1 MLPPLAGRRLGRRLR
16 MVDNGGECAVMQ
28 GGMPVYIFD
37 RSDRVAEAATMA
49 SLSRCDLATDIEI
62 AEAFGFHR
70 NTVARRAVKLKA
82 QGLSALVPAKPGPKG
97 PHKLTPAVVRVI
109 RDNTELGPRALG
121 DMVAQVT
128 GVRLSMSYLH
138 AFRARERARQ
148 EPVVEQMNLDSGA
161 PFTAETFEPE
171 VLVESADAP
180 VEAGEPVEPENAA
193 AVAWD
198 PPAGVPTLVRG
209 QYMGLTL
216 HFPALAAL
224 GLVDAARSVFG
235 LPRSLSFGVRAVM
248 LTLYFLGGLGKTT
261 VETAKHLRRT
271 EFGALVGTD
280 RAPSVKTLRR
290 KLAELVQQAG
300 SSEFGQL
307 LSRRWVEGGAVASA
321 YLYVDG
327 HMKVYS
333 GKRKLGEAWNPQR
346 RMPLPG
352 LMTYFVGDQQGR
364 PLLFITEEAN
374 HNMIATMPR
383 VVAAIRESLGTR
395 PFTIIFDR
403 GGYNGAL
410 FQWLKAEGIPFI
422 TYQRGNPSLARDRFA
437 RREARFEGGRIRY
450 RIAEDEVK
458 VAKTGPWRR
467 IVVLTKDGHQT
478 PIVTSL
484 GEDVPAARIAC
495 LMFARWRQE
504 NFFRYMRQHQGID
517 ALTSYAYQDAPDSM
531 SVPNPERKRL
541 AKIILAHRKEL
552 AALRQKLGGALL
564 QEPRNGRTAHG
575 LKTAQKGAVG
585 RVRELEAKLV
595 EFKAESAAL
604 PQHVPVKDTGK
615 LRHQMRLEQ
624 KTIIDRV
631 KITAYNAEEWL
642 LSILVR
648 HYDNADD
655 VRDLLRSFAALSGE
669 MRRTPSGLLITL
681 DPPDTPKHAR
691 ALKGLCDD
699 LNVLGV
705 TYPGTE
711 FPVIYNV
718 AVHQKR
724 AAA

>member
-1 MLPPLAGRRLGRRLR
+1 
-16 MVDNGGECAVMQ
+16 
-28 GGMPVYIFD
+28 
-37 RSDRVAEAATMA
+37 
-49 SLSRCDLATDIEI
+49 
-62 AEAFGFHR
+62 
-70 NTVARRAVKLKA
+70 
-82 QGLSALVPAKPGPKG
+82 
-97 PHKLTPAVVRVI
+97 
-109 RDNTELGPRALG
+109 
-121 DMVAQVT
+121 
-128 GVRLSMSYLH
+128 
-138 AFRARERARQ
+138 
-148 EPVVEQMNLDSGA
+148 
-161 PFTAETFEPE
+161 
-171 VLVESADAP
+171 
-180 VEAGEPVEPENAA
+180 
-193 AVAWD
+193 
-198 PPAGVPTLVRG
+198 
-209 QYMGLTL
+209 
-216 HFPALAAL
+216 
-224 GLVDAARSVFG
+224 
-235 LPRSLSFGVRAVM
+235 
-248 LTLYFLGGLGKTT
+248 
-261 VETAKHLRRT
+261 
-271 EFGALVGTD
+271 
-280 RAPSVKTLRR
+280 
-290 KLAELVQQAG
+290 
-300 SSEFGQL
+300 
-307 LSRRWVEGGAVASA
+307 
-321 YLYVDG
+321 
-327 HMKVYS
+327 
-333 GKRKLGEAWNPQR
+333 
-346 RMPLPG
+346 
-352 LMTYFVGDQQGR
+352 
-364 PLLFITEEAN
+364 
-374 HNMIATMPR
+374 
-383 VVAAIRESLGTR
+383 
-395 PFTIIFDR
+395 
-403 GGYNGAL
+403 
-410 FQWLKAEGIPFI
+410 
-422 TYQRGNPSLARDRFA
+422 
-437 RREARFEGGRIRY
+437 
-450 RIAEDEVK
+450 
-458 VAKTGPWRR
+458 
-467 IVVLTKDGHQT
+467 
-478 PIVTSL
+478 
-484 GEDVPAARIAC
+484 
-495 LMFARWRQE
+495 
-504 NFFRYMRQHQGID
+504 
-517 ALTSYAYQDAPDSM
+517 M